1 MPSCRNGAV
10 FGQESAVAGG
20 TLKRLYVKLAAGGS
34 IRAPDLAAGDATVA
48 RRSLQLGLPI
58 QPGRTYV
65 YQVFYRDPLV
75 LGACPSSS
83 TFNATQAGTISWW
96 P

>member
-1 MPSCRNGAV
+1 M
-10 FGQESAVAGG
+10 
-20 TLKRLYVKLAAGGS
+20 YVKLAAGGS

-58 QPGRTYV
+58 QPGHTYV